1 MTTRNLA
8 IQADNGQWEI
18 ECDVAVVGAGGCGMA
33 ATLASAQG
41 GAHTV
46 VLEKMQ
52 RPLSNTARSGGMI
65 PAAGTRFQ
73 SAAGID
79 DSPHDFARDI
89 LTKNAHSADEAT
101 VLHMARTSRELVEWL
116 VDECAVKLEVV
127 SDFKYPGHTRFRMH
141 APPSR
146 TGVELITDLRRA
158 VQKHPNAD
166 LVEGA
171 QGIGLVVDA
180 RGEVCGAIADQ
191 GGQEVRIKAA
201 KVILACNGFAGNP
214 KMVEQYCPELRGMY
228 YFGGE
233 GSTGEGIL
241 WGQELGAAVAF
252 MDGYQC
258 HSTVAIP
265 GETLITYATVM
276 EGGFQLNKAG
286 ERFGD
291 ETHGYSEHALEV
303 IKQLAL
309 DAEDT
314 GMVAAR
320 AWVMYDER
328 VHKIA
333 LGFDDYKAACEV
345 GLVKKADSIA
355 GLARLAAIDAS
366 KAQTTFE
373 HYQSCA
379 RGEAIDPF
387 GRKDCRLLHA
397 PFFGVKVTAALFH
410 TQGGLNVNEHA
421 QVLKED
427 KTPISNLYAGGGCAA
442 GISGHGP
449 GGYLSGNGLLTAL
462 GYGMLAGRH
471 AANAVREAR
480 GK

>member
-1 MTTRNLA
+1 MSARNVG
-8 IQADNGQWEI
+8 IQPDNGQWEI
-18 ECDVAVVGAGGCGMA
+18 ECDVVVVGGGGCGMA
-33 ATLASAQG
+33 AALASAQN
-41 GAHTV
+41 GAQTV

-73 SAAGID
+73 KAAGIEE
-79 DSPHDFARDI
+79 SARDFARDI
-89 LTKNAHSADEAT
+89 LEKNGHTADERT
-101 VLHMARTSRELVEWL
+101 VLHMAETATSLVEWL
-116 VDECAVKLEVV
+116 VDECGVKLEIVT
-127 SDFKYPGHTRFRMH
+127 DFKYPGHTQFRMH

-158 VQKHPNAD
+158 VQNHANAD
-166 LVEGA
+166 LVDGA
-171 QGIGLVVDA
+171 QGVGLVVDA
-180 RGEVCGAIADQ
+180 RGEVCGVIADQ
-191 GGQEVRIKAA
+191 AGELVRVKAKKA
-201 KVILACNGFAGNP
+201 ILACNGFGGNP
-214 KMVEQYCPELRGMY
+214 TMVAAHCPELEGMY

-241 WGQELGAAVAF
+241 WGQQLGAAVAF

-276 EGGFQLNKAG
+276 EGGFQLNKFG

-291 ETHGYSEHALEV
+291 ETHGYSEHALEIV
-303 IKQLAL
+303 KQPAL
-309 DAEDT
+309 DSEDT

-320 AWVMYDER
+320 CWVMYDER
-328 VHKIA
+328 IHKIA

-345 GLVKKADSIA
+345 GLVKTADSITALARAA
-355 GLARLAAIDAS
+355 GLDAS
-366 KAQTTFE
+366 KAQQTFE
-373 HYQSCA
+373 RYQACA
-379 RGEAIDPF
+379 NGEASDPF
-387 GRKDCRLLHA
+387 GRKDCRLLRA

-421 QVLKED
+421 QVLRENKSA
-427 KTPISNLYAGGGCAA
+427 IAHLYAGGGCAA

-471 AANAVREAR
+471 AARAIREE
-480 GK
+480 K